1 MPENRLTAV
10 SSPAM
15 PPRLANVPAFPAVV
29 MRLLSLLADESS
41 SVSAIAA
48 CIATDPIFAARVL
61 KRANAADLGRMT
73 PARDVL
79 QALVTLGVD
88 RTRSLS
94 LTIATVAYLGS
105 ALKEEQLLRCWRH
118 TVACACGAAE
128 IARACGLQP
137 AEPYTAGL
145 LHDIGRF
152 GLIATYPAEY
162 ESTVA
167 HAVARDGDLLAFERE
182 RFGVDHTEAG
192 RWLAERWSLPASLAE
207 IASRHH
213 ESARA
218 AGAAPDTLGVV
229 RIACRLADLL
239 GYGVSERP
247 LPDDL
252 DRILAPLP
260 EPARVRVR
268 RRLEPLGDEIAEQI
282 AFVRCAESR
291 ELTRPVEVRIEAD
304 EERDFLIDFGSAA
317 SPPLPHSRSPVA
329 IWLVGAV
336 ALVGAASAVCL
347 CLR

>member
-1 MPENRLTAV
+1 
-10 SSPAM
+10 
-15 PPRLANVPAFPAVV
+15 
-29 MRLLSLLADESS
+29 
-41 SVSAIAA
+41 
-48 CIATDPIFAARVL
+48 
-61 KRANAADLGRMT
+61 
-73 PARDVL
+73 
-79 QALVTLGVD
+79 
-88 RTRSLS
+88 
-94 LTIATVAYLGS
+94 
-105 ALKEEQLLRCWRH
+105 
-118 TVACACGAAE
+118 
-128 IARACGLQP
+128 
-137 AEPYTAGL
+137 L